1 LINGLS
7 CGYLPIVIT
16 EESEFVV
23 MESIIKKAI
32 DTDCG
37 RFYRNCQ

>member
-1 LINGLS
+1 MINGLS
-7 CGYLPIVIT
+7 CGYLPVVIFFEKLPVVIR

-32 DTDCG
+32 DTA
-37 RFYRNCQ
+37 